1 MSASNYIASVITPFH
16 NTNISYFEPAFESVI
31 NQTVGVENIEWIIVV
46 HNSED
51 GYYQKVKEMA
61 KPYDSIKVYELKN
74 DINDSLNHTYTIE
87 GIIEDTKQL
96 VDGFNEDERK
106 AILFTMAAF
115 IEKVIAA
122 DGNLECKEQDYF
134 LQWRDAVVSA

>member
-1 MSASNYIASVITPFH
+1 MEKLV
-16 NTNISYFEPAFESVI
+16 
-31 NQTVGVENIEWIIVV
+31 
-46 HNSED
+46 NSI
-51 GYYQKVKEMA
+51 KLMA
-61 KPYDSIKVYELKN
+61 KAGLFFANCDGNFSQRERDFIEAFLQNIQEVGDIEDELKK

-115 IEKVIAA
+115 IEKVITV

>member
-1 MSASNYIASVITPFH
+1 MEKLV
-16 NTNISYFEPAFESVI
+16 
-31 NQTVGVENIEWIIVV
+31 
-46 HNSED
+46 NSI
-51 GYYQKVKEMA
+51 KLMA
-61 KPYDSIKVYELKN
+61 KAGLFFANCDGNFSQRERDFIEAFLQNIQEVGDIEDELKN

-134 LQWRDAVVSA
+134 LQWRDAVVSV

>member
-1 MSASNYIASVITPFH
+1 MEKLV
-16 NTNISYFEPAFESVI
+16 
-31 NQTVGVENIEWIIVV
+31 
-46 HNSED
+46 NSI
-51 GYYQKVKEMA
+51 KLMA
-61 KPYDSIKVYELKN
+61 KAGLFFANCDGNFSQRERDFIEAFLQNIQEVGDIEDELKN

-115 IEKVIAA
+115 IEKVITA

>member
-1 MSASNYIASVITPFH
+1 MEKLV
-16 NTNISYFEPAFESVI
+16 
-31 NQTVGVENIEWIIVV
+31 
-46 HNSED
+46 NSI
-51 GYYQKVKEMA
+51 KLMA
-61 KPYDSIKVYELKN
+61 KAGLFFANCDGNFSQRERDFIEAFLQNIQEVGDIEDELKN

-96 VDGFNEDERK
+96 VEGFNEDERK

-122 DGNLECKEQDYF
+122 DGNFECKEQDYF
-134 LQWRDAVVSA
+134 LQWRDAVMTA

>member
-1 MSASNYIASVITPFH
+1 MEKLV
-16 NTNISYFEPAFESVI
+16 
-31 NQTVGVENIEWIIVV
+31 
-46 HNSED
+46 NSI
-51 GYYQKVKEMA
+51 KLMA
-61 KPYDSIKVYELKN
+61 KAGLFFANCDGNFSQRERDFIEAFLQNIQEVGDIEDELKN